1 MLASLFYA
9 WTSPFWVVSASAQRG
24 FITAD
29 RARALVRAA
38 NGVMVDVAVVD
49 ETGPAYLT
57 DAGTGSSALFPDA
70 AAAHKTQAKFRT
82 YSRAYSPA
90 SLTLFAAL

>member
-1 MLASLFYA
+1 MFADVGSTFLRMDMTFVGGQCVFPLLDE
-9 WTSPFWVVSASAQRG
+9 RD

-49 ETGPAYLT
+49 ETGPTYLT
-57 DAGTGSSALFPDA
+57 DAGTGSTIDSWCCGCPQDSSQLANLPSCL
-70 AAAHKTQAKFRT
+70 Q
-82 YSRAYSPA
+82 PC
-90 SLTLFAAL
+90 

>member
-1 MLASLFYA
+1 MLYDILRSVLRLAGVEMGNRMFA
-9 WTSPFWVVSASAQRG
+9 DVGSPPLRMDITFLGGQCVCPVLDERG

-49 ETGPAYLT
+49 R
-57 DAGTGSSALFPDA
+57 
-70 AAAHKTQAKFRT
+70 Q
-82 YSRAYSPA
+82 
-90 SLTLFAAL
+90 